1 MPDTEPITAGEY
13 GSDQEDVQRL
23 DDLVEAEAEAREL
36 APAVAELE
44 PADAADAIEGFEPG
58 AQAEVV
64 HHMQQASAAEALS
77 HMELPL
83 AASVLTDL
91 PAWEAGQLLGMMD
104 PDDAADIVQQF
115 EEAVRGAILD
125 TMHPKFAAVLGKLAL
140 YEPDTAGGI
149 MTTKIGVVRESMR
162 IGEAID
168 WLKIHEID
176 DAQNELYVV
185 DDQKRLV
192 GTISLRRLLILDDDK
207 DLESHIDRN
216 FDAVGAGIDREE
228 VARVFER
235 YDLLTL
241 PIVDEHGR
249 VLGMVTIDDVV
260 DIIAAEATED
270 AFKQVGAGDDE
281 AVYSKITDKL
291 RGRGP
296 WLLANLLMAQA
307 GSVVLLLFTD
317 MIALI
322 PAVAIVFPIIANQT
336 GNAGQQSMASTLRG
350 LVLGEIRPERVWP
363 LLRREVLVGI
373 LSGVGVGVV
382 FAGGAAL
389 VGPLAI
395 SSPVAD
401 AGTLAWFW
409 FGMVCGGAMAI
420 AMTLG
425 CLVGTAMPL
434 GMQRLG
440 VDPATAAAI
449 FVTMVTDAVSY
460 GVFLGLVVLA
470 KPRLLG

>member
-1 MPDTEPITAGEY
+1 MPDPDTITTGDY
-13 GSDQEDVQRL
+13 GSDEQDVQRL
-23 DDLVEAEAEAREL
+23 GELVEAEAEAHEL

-44 PADAADAIEGFEPG
+44 PADAADALEGFEPE
-58 AQAEVV
+58 AQAQVV
-64 HHMQQASAAEALS
+64 HHMDNVAAAEALA
-77 HMELPL
+77 HMEVPL
-83 AASVLTDL
+83 AASVLSDL
-91 PAWEAGQLLGMMD
+91 PTWEAGQLLGMMD

-115 EEAVRGAILD
+115 DEPTRATILD
-125 TMHPKFAAVLGKLAL
+125 TMHPRAAATLGKLVL
-140 YEPDTAGGI
+140 YEPESAGGI

-162 IGEAID
+162 IGQAID
-168 WLKIHEID
+168 WLKVHEID

-207 DLESHIDRN
+207 DLASHIDRD
-216 FDAVGAGIDREE
+216 FDAVGTDVDREE

-270 AFKQVGAGDDE
+270 AFRQVGAGDAE
-281 AVYSKITDKL
+281 AVYSPITDKL
-291 RGRGP
+291 KGRGP
-296 WLLANLLMAQA
+296 WLLANLLMAQV

-322 PAVAIVFPIIANQT
+322 PAVAIVYPIIANQT
-336 GNAGQQSMASTLRG
+336 GNAGQQSMAITLRG
-350 LVLGEIRPERVWP
+350 LVLGEIRPERIWP
-363 LLRREVLVGI
+363 LLRREVLFGVLSGLGVGI
-373 LSGVGVGVV
+373 V
-382 FAGGAAL
+382 FAIGAAML
-389 VGPLAI
+389 GPLAI
-395 SSPVAD
+395 NNPVAE
-401 AGTLAWFW
+401 AGSLAWFW
-409 FGMVCGGAMAI
+409 FGLVCGGAMAI
-420 AMTLG
+420 ALTLG

-434 GMQRLG
+434 CMQRLG
-440 VDPATAAAI
+440 IDPATAAAL

-470 KPRLLG
+470 KPLLLG